1 MEGLADFFGSN
12 AKFDIGVQDKKASWR
27 SAVSDRKEPKE
38 KTEETSEIPAQL
50 EPSFL
55 DAQQPEDKESVRSS
69 HSVIHFDL
77 ERWQQEEELPREP
90 SLEKTQLN
98 IPLSAVRETEEDQ
111 PENLEKTQS
120 IPAPGPADH
129 FDFEGLQRTL
139 RDQENDFGEEPF
151 SDEEEL
157 GDEEDIEDFRTPADI
172 APIRHD
178 LQSSL
183 FSLNV
188 RIAVV
193 AVLFA
198 RHAVFCAGPDGG
210 TAVAC
215 LYGFGNSAAHL
226 YDCKSGAGNPVSAG
240 LQYHRRRRACIPFD
254 DACRWGFSGRAG
266 GDFYNRAG
274 RCDSGIPPKA
284 AGANAGAF
292 LFSGCFWASLQC
304 VGEEDTRF
312 PD

>member
-1 MEGLADFFGSN
+1 M
-12 AKFDIGVQDKKASWR
+12 
-27 SAVSDRKEPKE
+27 
-38 KTEETSEIPAQL
+38 
-50 EPSFL
+50 
-55 DAQQPEDKESVRSS
+55 
-69 HSVIHFDL
+69 
-77 ERWQQEEELPREP
+77 
-90 SLEKTQLN
+90 
-98 IPLSAVRETEEDQ
+98 
-111 PENLEKTQS
+111 EKTQS

-198 RHAVFCAGPDGG
+198 G
-210 TAVAC
+210 T
-215 LYGFGNSAAHL
+215 LYFALAQT
-226 YDCKSGAGNPVSAG
+226 AG
-240 LQYHRRRRACIPFD
+240 LPLPAFMDWKLSRASI
-254 DACRWGFSGRAG
+254 
-266 GDFYNRAG
+266 
-274 RCDSGIPPKA
+274 
-284 AGANAGAF
+284 
-292 LFSGCFWASLQC
+292 
-304 VGEEDTRF
+304 
-312 PD
+312 